1 MSERHQVQFATSAPV
16 CFTFAKRSLPSFD
29 HRHDGFNLCSFSIT
43 LFVESGL
50 HQSSISSFCGL
61 VGRPSVFGR
70 DDGPECQFL
79 PCELMVRF
87 TVVTCIGENG
97 FEFDSRRSL
106 LNQTSKFTNIRVR
119 SLARFKCKNEMVGH
133 ISDDAELGV
142 TPVGVFHGL
151 CLVARRLTK

>member
-1 MSERHQVQFATSAPV
+1 
-16 CFTFAKRSLPSFD
+16 
-29 HRHDGFNLCSFSIT
+29 
-43 LFVESGL
+43 
-50 HQSSISSFCGL
+50 
-61 VGRPSVFGR
+61 
-70 DDGPECQFL
+70 
-79 PCELMVRF
+79 MVRF

-142 TPVGVFHGL
+142 TPVGDRFSRAFLGRTAFDEVRTCVG
-151 CLVARRLTK
+151 CTEPG